1 MNEGSLHGAKIA
13 FLAADGVQEQELG
26 EPWDAVLRAG
36 GEPVLV
42 SIQKGEIQA
51 TRGGEKTKKFT
62 VDKLVGQVSYKDF
75 SGLVIPGGLKSPDL
89 LRMDENAVEFVRG
102 FVNHDMPV
110 ASICHGPW
118 MLVEADV
125 VRGRTL
131 TSYPSLKTDLKN
143 AGAEWVDKKVNVD
156 QKLVTSRNPNDL
168 PAFCDAMVMSMI
180 NAIEE
185 RSLDQAVEQT
195 FPASDPL
202 PGP

>member
-42 SIQKGEIQA
+42 SIKKGEIQA